1 MFFFS
6 DDDKPKKTTIVVL
19 PSTTSTDP
27 IGVSQE
33 ETVVENPSWDI
44 LEKVVGAPPTKQ
56 HKKTTHSASVSLE
69 AHQPLSSSD
78 NVSTTFCIL
87 IFCFCIFCTYIVLL
101 CSL

>member
-44 LEKVVGAPPTKQ
+44 LEKIVGAPPTK
-56 HKKTTHSASVSLE
+56 
-69 AHQPLSSSD
+69 
-78 NVSTTFCIL
+78 
-87 IFCFCIFCTYIVLL
+87 
-101 CSL
+101 